1 MSVNGV
7 SGAGGVGSSPQIT
20 KVNSDGTIEISF
32 QGNKQTVNADDFT
45 EMYNYVNCVAME
57 IAELEAKGDAMT
69 SSDRVKLGDLKS
81 KLARQRA
88 AASFEV
94 KPDGSGVVF
103 TLKQDINVEE
113 FKALFYIDDAG
124 AFRDELKKEAFAE
137 GRWADADDG
146 RAYSSE
152 GEPYSDW
159 FDAWCSGVE
168 RFENGVAIK
177 TDPDGHLYPDY
188 TGATLSKGCSYT
200 VGQSYIDPPN
210 KPWYQFW

>member
-1 MSVNGV
+1 MTVNGV

-32 QGNKQTVNADDFT
+32 KGKKHTVDADDFT
-45 EMYNYVNCVAME
+45 EMYNYVNYVAIE
-57 IAELEAKGDAMT
+57 IAELEKKGENMT
-69 SSDRVKLGDLKS
+69 SSDRVKLRDLKS

-124 AFRDELKKEAFAE
+124 AFRDELKKEALYD
-137 GRWADADDG
+137 GVWAGAD
-146 RAYSSE
+146 RTYSEE
-152 GEPYSDW
+152 GEPYSDYD
-159 FDAWCSGVE
+159 DAWMVGVT
-168 RFENGVAIK
+168 RFENGVVLK
-177 TDPDGHLYPDY
+177 EDPDGHYYPDY
-188 TGATLSKGCSYT
+188 TGATLTKGSSYY